1 LKKTVK
7 IRVLNGLEFEY
18 AVDAIFKIN
27 GLCDDFDFVNDE
39 VAPHIVLFGPYGNN
53 IPARGNY
60 IRVGYYCESISPDL
74 NNCEWAFGVPRDEEI
89 NNYRYKRIQWQGT
102 DPQAL
107 KKNIDAD
114 EIFKQKNKFCN
125 FLYSNPIPY
134 REEFF
139 RQLSKYKKVDSPGLS
154 MNNALTIDKQ
164 YTGDK
169 WEIKRQFLQP
179 YKFTIAFESYCYP
192 GYQTEKLYDAMRIN
206 SIPIY
211 CGDPLIGDIFNQDS
225 FINAFDH
232 VKTNDGLLKNALEK
246 FGQYNFN
253 DYRPGVYN
261 SLYYKIRRKLKTWAK
276 FQKMRVQLNK
286 LDFSPLIEKII
297 ELDTNPDLYIAMLKQ
312 PWLVNNKV
320 PDGMS
325 FKARWVEIFNAALTR

>member
-1 LKKTVK
+1 
-7 IRVLNGLEFEY
+7 
-18 AVDAIFKIN
+18 
-27 GLCDDFDFVNDE
+27 
-39 VAPHIVLFGPYGNN
+39 
-53 IPARGNY
+53 
-60 IRVGYYCESISPDL
+60 
-74 NNCEWAFGVPRDEEI
+74 
-89 NNYRYKRIQWQGT
+89 
-102 DPQAL
+102 
-107 KKNIDAD
+107 
-114 EIFKQKNKFCN
+114 
-125 FLYSNPIPY
+125 
-134 REEFF
+134 
-139 RQLSKYKKVDSPGLS
+139 